1 MTPDEKLDEAL
12 KGTFPASD
20 SFYLPPDT
28 GARLKSRRMK
38 TSLVAGIAGQKS
50 LVVDAG
56 RCISFMG
63 PENAVY
69 ATPSMVGDVEYAIR
83 DFLLAYLDAGED
95 TVGTHV
101 TIDHLAATPRG
112 MQVTIEFTVSAVEGR
127 RVRCNFTVRDAQE
140 ECGRGVHERFVVD
153 REKTR
158 ARLAKKR
165 AP

>member
-1 MTPDEKLDEAL
+1 
-12 KGTFPASD
+12 
-20 SFYLPPDT
+20 
-28 GARLKSRRMK
+28 MK
-38 TSLVAGIAGQKS
+38 NTLVTGIAGTKA
-50 LVVDAG
+50 LVVDEG

-69 ATPSMVGDVEYAIR
+69 ATPRMVADVEYAIR
-83 DFLLAYLDAGED
+83 DFLLGHLDAGED

-112 MQVTIEFTVSAVEGR
+112 MRAIIEFTVSAVEGR
-127 RVRCNFTVRDAQE
+127 KVRSTFTVRDALE

-153 REKTR
+153 VEKTR

-165 AP
+165 AQGAEGS